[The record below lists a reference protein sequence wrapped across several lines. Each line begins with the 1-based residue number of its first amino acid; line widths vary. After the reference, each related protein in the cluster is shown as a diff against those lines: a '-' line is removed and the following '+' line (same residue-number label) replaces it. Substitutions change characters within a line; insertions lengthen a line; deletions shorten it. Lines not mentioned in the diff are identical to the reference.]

1 MLRPRAGRP
10 SSGAVI
16 QERRAASARR
26 ATFGRC
32 RFQARRPAGMG
43 AGASSGSEGAR
54 LSRANADFRRRER
67 EAHRR
72 MMHPKK
78 YDTYT
83 EPEYRRPPAS
93 PPPQISPK
101 VAPSPEPA
109 APEPAAPTAPP
120 GMVVI
125 ALQVPPGCQPGQV
138 IAAQYNGQTLQVAC
152 PPGVP
157 EGGTFQ
163 VQVPATPVA
172 QAVV

>member
-1 MLRPRAGRP
+1 
-10 SSGAVI
+10 
-16 QERRAASARR
+16 
-26 ATFGRC
+26 
-32 RFQARRPAGMG
+32 MG
-43 AGASSGSEGAR
+43 AGASSGEEGAR

-78 YDTYT
+78 IDTYT